1 MERMMAERTFLFV
14 KPDGVRRQLVGEII
28 ARFERKGLR
37 LVGLKM
43 LTFTKDLARKHYE
56 EHVEKP
62 FYPELETFVLS
73 GPVVAMV
80 WEGEDA
86 VLLTR
91 TMIGKTKHTEAAPGT
106 IRGDFAFSTT
116 ENLIHG
122 SDSPERGKIEIANF
136 FREEELAK

>member
-1 MERMMAERTFLFV
+1 MAERTLLFV
-14 KPDGVRRQLVGEII
+14 KPDGVKRGLVGEII
-28 ARFERKGLR
+28 GRFERKGLR

-43 LTFTKDLARKHYE
+43 LTFTKELARKHYE

-62 FYPELETFVLS
+62 FYPELEEFVLS

-80 WEGEDA
+80 LEGQD
-86 VLLTR
+86 VVTLTR
-91 TMIGKTKHTEAAPGT
+91 SMIGKTKHTEAASGT

-122 SDSPERGKIEIANF
+122 SDSPQRAEIEIANF
-136 FREEELAK
+136 FQEDELSSQA